1 VIRNLATA
9 GVFTSFRQRNF
20 RFFLA
25 SESLTRVGDQM
36 ETVVLAWVVLVET
49 NSPLL
54 LGVFGAL
61 RFFGTLIAPYFG
73 VLADRHDRRNLLV
86 GVRAVAG
93 GTAMGILVLS
103 LTGSLEVW
111 HVFVLASFSGIART
125 FGNVLREV
133 LTADVV
139 DQRMLANAIGLTRSA
154 SDVTQI
160 VAPIIGGALLNWVGI
175 STAFFL
181 VVAMY
186 LLAAYSA
193 YMIRLP
199 ARELT
204 GVATSVLRNL
214 TEAGGYIRRNNV
226 VLALLLMAFLV
237 NFTALSLNH
246 GLMPVF
252 AKDVLEGGPM
262 SLAGLVSALFAGA
275 FLGSMGIAA
284 LTRLQRGGRF
294 LIVMALVWHAALL
307 VFSQSQW
314 FGVSLAVLLVVGI
327 FQSFTMVTMATLLI
341 RVTPVEFR
349 GRVMGARSLAV
360 YGMPMGLLVAG
371 ALAETQGAPFAV
383 AFNSLVGIVA
393 VLVVAT
399 SLRKLWHL
407 S

>member
-1 VIRNLATA
+1 MIRNLATA
-9 GVFTSFRQRNF
+9 EVFTSFRQRNF

-25 SESLTRVGDQM
+25 SESLARVGDQM

-49 NSPLL
+49 NSPFL

-93 GTAMGILVLS
+93 GTSMGILVLS

-111 HVFVLASFSGIART
+111 HVFVLGSFSGIART

-175 STAFFL
+175 SPAFFL

-204 GVATSVLRNL
+204 GVATSVFRNL

-294 LIVMALVWHAALL
+294 LIVVALVWHAALL

-314 FGVSLAVLLVVGI
+314 FGASLAVLLVVGM

-371 ALAETQGAPFAV
+371 ALAEPQGAPFAV
-383 AFNSLVGIVA
+383 ALNSLVGIVA

>member
-1 VIRNLATA
+1 MIRNLATA

-25 SESLTRVGDQM
+25 SESLARVGDQM

-49 NSPLL
+49 NSPFL

-61 RFFGTLIAPYFG
+61 LFFGTLIAPYFG

-86 GVRAVAG
+86 GVRAIAG
-93 GTAMGILVLS
+93 GTSMGILVLS

-111 HVFVLASFSGIART
+111 HVFALGSFSGIART

-175 STAFFL
+175 SPAFFL

-314 FGVSLAVLLVVGI
+314 FGVSLAVLLVVGM

-360 YGMPMGLLVAG
+360 YGLPMGLLLAG
-371 ALAETQGAPFAV
+371 GLAETQGAPFAV

>member
-1 VIRNLATA
+1 
-9 GVFTSFRQRNF
+9 
-20 RFFLA
+20 
-25 SESLTRVGDQM
+25 M
-36 ETVVLAWVVLVET
+36 ETVVLAWVILVET
-49 NSPLL
+49 DSPLL
-54 LGVFGAL
+54 LGIFGAL
-61 RFFGTLIAPYFG
+61 LFFGTLIAPYFG
-73 VLADRHDRRNLLV
+73 VLADRHDRRKLLLA
-86 GVRAVAG
+86 VRAVAG

-139 DQRMLANAIGLTRSA
+139 EQRMLANAIGLTRSA
-154 SDVTQI
+154 SDVAQV
-160 VAPIIGGALLNWVGI
+160 VAPIIGGALLNWAGI

-186 LLAAYSA
+186 LLAAYFA

-204 GVATSVLRNL
+204 GVATSVFRNL

-237 NFTALSLNH
+237 NFTALSLSH

-252 AKDVLEGGPM
+252 AKDVMEGGPM

-314 FGVSLAVLLVVGI
+314 FVASLVVLLVVGI
-327 FQSFTMVTMATLLI
+327 FQSLTMVTMATLLI

-360 YGMPMGLLVAG
+360 YGLPMGLLVAG
-371 ALAETQGAPFAV
+371 GLAETQGAPLAL

-393 VLVVAT
+393 VLVVTT
-399 SLRKLWHL
+399 SLRKLWHQ

>member
-1 VIRNLATA
+1 
-9 GVFTSFRQRNF
+9 
-20 RFFLA
+20 
-25 SESLTRVGDQM
+25 M

-86 GVRAVAG
+86 GVRTVAAA
-93 GTAMGILVLS
+93 TSMGILLLS
-103 LTGSLEVW
+103 LTEGLEVW
-111 HVFVLASFSGIART
+111 HVFVLGSFSGIART

-139 DQRMLANAIGLTRSA
+139 EQRMLANAIGLTRSA

-160 VAPIIGGALLNWVGI
+160 VAPIIGGALLSWAGI

-186 LLAAYSA
+186 LLAAFSA

-204 GVATSVLRNL
+204 GVATSVLQNL

-294 LIVMALVWHAALL
+294 LIVVALVWHAALL

-314 FGVSLAVLLVVGI
+314 IVASLAVLLVAGM

-341 RVTPVEFR
+341 RVTPVQFR

-360 YGMPMGLLVAG
+360 YGMPMGLLVSG

-407 S
+407 A

>member
-1 VIRNLATA
+1 MIRNLATA

-73 VLADRHDRRNLLV
+73 VLADRHDRRNLLL
-86 GVRAVAG
+86 GVRAVTG

-133 LTADVV
+133 LTADIV

-154 SDVTQI
+154 SDVTQV

-175 STAFFL
+175 SPAFFL

-204 GVATSVLRNL
+204 GVATSVFRNL

-237 NFTALSLNH
+237 NFTALPLSH

-314 FGVSLAVLLVVGI
+314 FGASLAVLLVVGM

-371 ALAETQGAPFAV
+371 GLAETQGAPFAV
-383 AFNSLVGIVA
+383 AFNSMVGIVA

>member
-1 VIRNLATA
+1 MIRNLATA

-49 NSPLL
+49 NSPFL

-61 RFFGTLIAPYFG
+61 LFFGTLIAPYFG
-73 VLADRHDRRNLLV
+73 VLADRHDRRNLLL
-86 GVRAVAG
+86 GVRAVTG

-133 LTADVV
+133 LTADIV

-154 SDVTQI
+154 SDVTQV
-160 VAPIIGGALLNWVGI
+160 VAPIIGGALLNWAGI
-175 STAFFL
+175 SPAFFL

-186 LLAAYSA
+186 LVAAYSA

-204 GVATSVLRNL
+204 GVATSVFRNL

-237 NFTALSLNH
+237 NFTALPLSH

-314 FGVSLAVLLVVGI
+314 FGASLAVLLVVGM

-360 YGMPMGLLVAG
+360 YGLPMGLLVAG
-371 ALAETQGAPFAV
+371 GLAETQGAPFAV

>member
-1 VIRNLATA
+1 MIRHLAAA

-73 VLADRHDRRNLLV
+73 VLADRHDRRNLLI
-86 GVRAVAG
+86 GVRTVAG
-93 GTAMGILVLS
+93 GTSMGILALS

-111 HVFVLASFSGIART
+111 HVFVLGSFSGIART

-139 DQRMLANAIGLTRSA
+139 DQGMLANAIGLTRSA

-160 VAPIIGGALLNWVGI
+160 VAPIIGGALLNWSGI
-175 STAFFL
+175 STAYFM

-186 LLAAYSA
+186 LLAVFTAYK
-193 YMIRLP
+193 IRLP

-204 GVATSVLRNL
+204 GVTTSVLRNL
-214 TEAGGYIRRNNV
+214 IEAGGYIRRNNV

-294 LIVMALVWHAALL
+294 LIVVALVWHATLL

-314 FGVSLAVLLVVGI
+314 FGVSLAVLLVVGM

-371 ALAETQGAPFAV
+371 VLAETQGAPFAV

-393 VLVVAT
+393 VLVVGT

-407 S
+407 A